1 MDEKRNILFYYWWKF
16 FHKALLKNPC
26 GFLFSTEVSH
36 TRLITLWRKRGE
48 NRTEKD
54 EYRQFLLFV
63 KSLAFQQPIVENF
76 IIEMEHKDDSI
87 KKSLLNNP
95 EQRTQV
101 LHLEWIN
108 IHVYSIIYR
117 KYVRYAFSTD
127 CWKPLD
133 NLKCGLWCFR
143 GRIWYYTPW
152 FIFVPSSEY
161 PVLTILVFHRG
172 CWKLEILLW

>member
-101 LHLEWIN
+101 LHLE
-108 IHVYSIIYR
+108 
-117 KYVRYAFSTD
+117 
-127 CWKPLD
+127 
-133 NLKCGLWCFR
+133 
-143 GRIWYYTPW
+143 
-152 FIFVPSSEY
+152 
-161 PVLTILVFHRG
+161 
-172 CWKLEILLW
+172 